1 MFQVFINGLSTG
13 LVLQLAIG
21 PVFFF
26 ILNIAMQRTMLDG
39 FSSVAAVTLVDY
51 FYILLA
57 VVGVGKLLEN
67 PRTKNI
73 LGMLSAVVLFIFG
86 LIMLIALRGG
96 LANPAAAAQSS
107 SNYGASFLSAFLL
120 TIASPLTI
128 VFWTSLF
135 TAKAI
140 EYGYT
145 KKQLVI
151 FGVAAGLATVL
162 FLGSAVVLFS
172 IVKTSIPILLVQILN
187 AVVGVVLMI
196 YGVIRFVN
204 ALKAATTERGG
215 AVNA

>member
-13 LVLQLAIG
+13 LILQLAIG

-39 FSSVAAVTLVDY
+39 FSSVSAVTLVDY
-51 FYILLA
+51 LYIILA

-67 PRTKNI
+67 PRTKNR

-86 LIMLIALRGG
+86 IIMLLSLRGA
-96 LANPAAAAQSS
+96 LANPVAAAQSS
-107 SNYGASFLSAFLL
+107 SNYWGSFLAAFLL

-135 TAKAI
+135 AAKAI

-151 FGVAAGLATVL
+151 FGLAAGLATVL
-162 FLGSAVVLFS
+162 FLGSAVMIFS
-172 IVKTSIPILLVQILN
+172 IVKASIPLLLVKILN
-187 AVVGVVLMI
+187 ALVGVVLLV

-204 ALKAATTERGG
+204 ALKAAKLEASRAVG
-215 AVNA
+215 A

>member
-1 MFQVFINGLSTG
+1 MFQIFVNGLSTG

-26 ILNIAMQRTMLDG
+26 ILNIAMQRTILDG

-51 FYILLA
+51 LYILLA

-73 LGMLSAVVLFIFG
+73 LSLLSAVVLFLFG
-86 LIMLIALRGG
+86 IIMLIALRSA
-96 LANPAAAAQSS
+96 LANPVAAAQSGS
-107 SNYGASFLSAFLL
+107 DYWGSFLAAFLL

-135 TAKAI
+135 ATKAI

-151 FGVAAGLATVL
+151 FGLAAGLATVL
-162 FLGSAVVLFS
+162 FLGSAVVIFS

-204 ALKAATTERGG
+204 ALKAATPERGG
-215 AVNA
+215 AARA